1 MRKCTG
7 FLLFVVLSAVLFAG
21 CKGKSNNNVLFF
33 PEEELTGGLLAT
45 GGTGSTGSGGTGGQL
60 YLNSTGAANV
70 LKTGFVDASFVVSE
84 PTPSFGPVHA
94 VISSGTTTSV
104 QLDIDGIDGGL
115 YTKAGNPRLYLGN
128 NDGNTANDPEV
139 TGLTV
144 EAGASLVLVDQGYWG
159 GSSVAHFSNDMV
171 IEGTLAADTGK
182 GLYIEA
188 NLVLVGSTGT
198 ITTSATTTDYGAAD
212 MYIGNAIGV
221 THKIINHGTIEA
233 KGLGSGNGGYMYM
246 EADDLIANYGT
257 IDVSGGSSDTGSG
270 GSCLQWDSLDIY
282 VDYGN
287 FYSSGTIRMNGGD
300 GGGAGGNGGQAWIET
315 AYSGNDNGM
324 NGDIIL
330 RGTLE
335 AIGGKG
341 DAGNGGGNGYFGFE
355 TDAMGKIA
363 VNATMTIKG
372 GKGSSAGAS
381 GGSPGGIE
389 FYSYDYSSLTVT
401 TPGNIAISG
410 SIDLSGGDGDGG
422 GNAGYLGL
430 YSDTVDIEVIGFPVF
445 YLNGGDGP
453 VTGGAGGYAGI
464 TASGV
469 INNTSAIIISGGMGD
484 TGGGLYGGGGD
495 SLYFSG
501 FHVTTTGKL
510 TANGGKGTT
519 TGGAGGNITI
529 NSTGGTSSSAN
540 RADMSVA
547 GGAPNGSPGIITIDG
562 SPI

>member
-1 MRKCTG
+1 MRKWTSVL
-7 FLLFVVLSAVLFAG
+7 FLVVLSMVFVAG
-21 CKGKSNNNVLFF
+21 CKGKDNNNVFFF

-45 GGTGSTGSGGTGGQL
+45 GGTGSVGSGGNGGRL
-60 YLNSTGAANV
+60 DINSSGAVKV
-70 LKTGFVDASFVVSE
+70 LKTGSVDASFVVSE
-84 PTPSFGPVHA
+84 PTPSFGTTHV

-104 QLDIDGIDGGL
+104 QLDVDGIDGGL

-128 NDGNTANDPEV
+128 NDGDTANDPEV

-144 EAGASLVLVDQGYWG
+144 EAGATLVLVDQNYWG
-159 GSSVAHFSNDMV
+159 STSVAHVSNDLV
-171 IEGTLAADTGK
+171 IDGTLAADTGK
-182 GLYIEA
+182 SLYLEA
-188 NLVLVGSTGT
+188 NLIAVNGSGA
-198 ITTSATTTDYGAAD
+198 IITSATTTDTNAGD
-212 MYIGNAIGV
+212 MYLGDGAGI
-221 THKIINHGTIEA
+221 TKKIINHGTIEA
-233 KGLGSGNGGYMYM
+233 KGLGSGNGGYLYM

-270 GSCLQWDSLDIY
+270 GSCRQWDSLDIY

-287 FYSSGTIRMNGGD
+287 FYSSGAIRMNGGD
-300 GGGAGGNGGQAWIET
+300 GSVAGGNAGQAWIET

-330 RGTLE
+330 SGTLE
-335 AIGGKG
+335 AIGGRG
-341 DAGNGGGNGYFGFE
+341 DAGSGGGTGYFYFE

-372 GKGSSAGAS
+372 GKGSSAS
-381 GGSPGGIE
+381 GGSPYGID
-389 FYSYDYSSLTVT
+389 FYSYNYASVTVT
-401 TPGNIAISG
+401 TPGTIRISG
-410 SIDLSGGDGDGG
+410 KIDVSGGDGDGG

-464 TASGV
+464 TASGD
-469 INNTSAIIISGGMGD
+469 INNSSSMILSGGMGD
-484 TGGGLYGGGGD
+484 TGGGLYNGGGD
-495 SLYFSG
+495 SLYFNA

-510 TANGGKGTT
+510 IANGGKGTT
-519 TGGAGGNITI
+519 NGGAGGNITI
-529 NSTGGTSSSAN
+529 GSTGGTPSSAT
-540 RADMSVA
+540 RSDMSVA

-562 SPI
+562 I